1 MAKTRSWEKGYNNLN
16 ELGEGGN
23 AKVYHVQCKDN
34 DKEYV
39 FRRLSKETID
49 GFFNSINIH
58 IYHRLINLPF
68 HLLHLLR

>member
-34 DKEYV
+34 DKEYA
-39 FRRLSKETID
+39 LKDLIAGGAEKQGGI
-49 GFFNSINIH
+49 
-58 IYHRLINLPF
+58 IYEEKKNYWPDACTYIIIIRM
-68 HLLHLLR
+68 